1 MKKSIVKD
9 IYFKDE
15 DYLYDNYTIKDL
27 KDFIKNTYYI
37 KVNTSGN
44 KIQTILSLKNYVKDE
59 RHKQE
64 YAFML
69 VNNICKELLKECK
82 NSMEFKEKLAQIDDG
97 LLKDCY
103 CLYGEEYDREKMINL
118 TMDSELYTRELIDL
132 DDYYYGQECIINVGE
147 YVCNH
152 HNWIRF
158 CDKGFQNLSND
169 IQRTKDCMVNILKN
183 GYLEKDNEYNPFDV
197 YKVVKPFKIKL
208 LGNTHEGDLGIQRKD
223 GDYYNM
229 DWSMNITVE

>member
-27 KDFIKNTYYI
+27 KDFVRNTYYI
-37 KVNTSGN
+37 KVTTSGN
-44 KIQTILSLKNYVKDE
+44 KIQTILNIKNYLKDV

-82 NSMEFKEKLAQIDDG
+82 NSIEFKEKLAQIDDG

-103 CLYGEEYDREKMINL
+103 CLYGEEYDREKMIKL

-132 DDYYYGQECIINVGE
+132 DNYYYGQEEIINVGE

-152 HNWIRF
+152 NSWIRF
-158 CDKGFQNLSND
+158 CDNGFQNLSND
-169 IQRTKDCMVNILKN
+169 IQKTKDYMSNILKN